1 MVRVNFQKTKEF
13 SQLGNSEQIIL
24 ATILMEQKVTHK
36 RCCELTSLHSRDVT
50 LILQKLIK
58 KGFLVSEGTLKQKCY
73 LLATQQTE
81 SVSDPVSYDLAEKS
95 LLSLEYQEKNISTLL
110 AELGIAH
117 RTRFRRT
124 YIHPALEAGLI
135 ELTVPD
141 KPSSSKQKYKI
152 TALGKT
158 FLAKRHN

>member
-1 MVRVNFQKTKEF
+1 
-13 SQLGNSEQIIL
+13 
-24 ATILMEQKVTHK
+24 MEQKVTHK

-81 SVSDPVSYDLAEKS
+81 SVSDPVSDPVSYDLAEKL